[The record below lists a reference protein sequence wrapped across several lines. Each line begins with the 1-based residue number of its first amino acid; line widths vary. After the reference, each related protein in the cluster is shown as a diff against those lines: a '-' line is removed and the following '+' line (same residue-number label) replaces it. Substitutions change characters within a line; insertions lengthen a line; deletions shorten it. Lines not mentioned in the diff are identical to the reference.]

1 MNNRT
6 KMFLLRDHE
15 RFVGSISI
23 MVKVYNPQPDRKG
36 RKIMYDDYDY
46 QYPTEDLSVDEINA
60 AVVAANLAAMTAS
73 VQEAIRLAREAEH
86 PDHAVCNT
94 LDRVTY
100 GAANICSTAAVSAGV
115 LLAMPFQVIAGSISD
130 VGHDVEELVQAI
142 GRACADKKAKKAEK
156 KSSGD

>member
-1 MNNRT
+1 
-6 KMFLLRDHE
+6 
-15 RFVGSISI
+15 
-23 MVKVYNPQPDRKG
+23 
-36 RKIMYDDYDY
+36 MYYEENDL
-46 QYPTEDLSVDEINA
+46 YPTTTNVDEEINT

-73 VQEAIRLAREAEH
+73 VQEAIRMAREAEH
-86 PDHAVCNT
+86 PDHCVCNT

-100 GAANICSTAAVSAGV
+100 GTAKVCSTAAVGAGI

-142 GRACADKKAKKAEK
+142 GRACAEKKAAKKKEAEK

>member
-1 MNNRT
+1 M
-6 KMFLLRDHE
+6 
-15 RFVGSISI
+15 
-23 MVKVYNPQPDRKG
+23 
-36 RKIMYDDYDY
+36 YDY
-46 QYPTEDLSVDEINA
+46 QYPTTTTEDSVDDINA
-60 AVVAANLAAMTAS
+60 AVVAANLTAMTAS

-100 GAANICSTAAVSAGV
+100 GAANVCSTAAVGAGV

-142 GRACADKKAKKAEK
+142 GRACADKKAKKVVEK
-156 KSSGD
+156 NKSSGD